1 MSRVVDY
8 SWVMKEVDQV
18 KWRGF
23 FRFQHCLDFRELAI
37 AQERFGPLPEDYV
50 SFIKE
55 FGECRLFRKLRNG
68 SYNLAVFAN
77 PRIIEGRNGEVLLVI
92 GFYINGEFAHF
103 RKPPGVD
110 QVESGVFEGAGL
122 QLRKSANSFEE
133 WFKKRWGAA
142 KRLYKKSE
150 WKKIVAGATPF
161 TDHELRLIDAMELF
175 EFQRVGVAKNGDMQI
190 QIWNGSD
197 LWLSRLTIDVR
208 APGRLEGTIHVD
220 VSEIGPGQSKIVEH
234 DCYKSMVAAD
244 SVELLRKPRPEPE
257 ERDMIYALRT

>member
-1 MSRVVDY
+1 MNY
-8 SWVMKEVDQV
+8 SWVASEAEQV

-23 FRFQHCLDFRELAI
+23 FRFHRCVNAEALA
-37 AQERFGPLPEDYV
+37 AVEQRFGPLPADYV
-50 SFIKE
+50 AFIKE

-77 PRIIEGRNGEVLLVI
+77 PRLIEGRNGEVLLVI
-92 GFYINGEFAHF
+92 GFYVNGGYAHF
-103 RKPPGVD
+103 RKQPEADKVKL
-110 QVESGVFEGAGL
+110 GVFEGAGL
-122 QLRKSANSFEE
+122 ELRKSANSFEE
-133 WFKKRWGAA
+133 WFKKRWKAA

-175 EFQRVGVAKNGDMQI
+175 EFQRIGVAKNGDMQI

-197 LWLSRLTIDVR
+197 LWLPRLTIDVR

-244 SVELLRKPRPEPE
+244 SVELLRKPRPDPE
-257 ERDMIYALRT
+257 ERDMIYALRTA